1 MIYTRNRFYIPEE
14 DQQAIKPF
22 RIILA
27 GCGIGSNIAEC
38 LLRIGFENFTLID
51 GDTVEPTNLNRQN
64 YLKSDWT
71 FQEVCLKFC
80 YYG

>member
-1 MIYTRNRFYIPEE
+1 MIYTRNHFYISKE
-14 DQQAIKPF
+14 DLKAIKSF

-27 GCGIGSNIAEC
+27 GCRIGSNIAEC
-38 LLRIGFENFTLID
+38 LLRIGFENLTLID
-51 GDTVEPTNLNRQN
+51 GDTVELTNLNRQN

-71 FQEVCLKFC
+71 CQEVGLKFC